1 MKKLSLFAAA
11 LAVLLAA
18 GPLRATVDDAL
29 SFALEAMTPYVK
41 EGYTL
46 REDTWGGDLPVGQQ
60 KAISQQLFKGNEY
73 WFTMGTEVKGA
84 VISIHVYDREGNL
97 VENDAWQK
105 SSSGDNKVLGAFAG
119 AMIKP
124 KKTGSYFLIVKVEK
138 SPRERTPWGL
148 VYAYR

>member
-1 MKKLSLFAAA
+1 MKKRFSLFAAA
-11 LAVLLAA
+11 LAVLLLA
-18 GPLRATVDDAL
+18 GPARATVDDAL

-41 EGYTL
+41 EGFTL

-73 WFTMGTEVKGA
+73 WFCMGTEVKGA
-84 VISIHVYDREGNL
+84 VISIHVYDRDGNL
-97 VENDAWQK
+97 VENDAWQRA
-105 SSSGDNKVLGAFAG
+105 SANGVFAG
-119 AMIKP
+119 ALIKP
-124 KKTGSYFLIVKVEK
+124 KKTGSYFLIVKIEK

>member
-1 MKKLSLFAAA
+1 MKKRLS
-11 LAVLLAA
+11 LLAA
-18 GPLRATVDDAL
+18 LLGALLTAGPVLATVDDAL

-41 EGYTL
+41 EGFTL

-60 KAISQQLFKGNEY
+60 KAISQQLFKGNDY

-84 VISIHVYDREGNL
+84 TLSIHIYDRDGNL

-105 SSSGDNKVLGAFAG
+105 GTFAG

-124 KKTGSYFLIVKVEK
+124 KKTGSYFLIVKIEK